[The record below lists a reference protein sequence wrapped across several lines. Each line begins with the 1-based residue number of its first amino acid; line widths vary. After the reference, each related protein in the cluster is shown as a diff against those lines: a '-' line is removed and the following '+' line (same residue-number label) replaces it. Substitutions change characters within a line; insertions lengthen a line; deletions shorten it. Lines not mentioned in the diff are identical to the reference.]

1 MADRTV
7 RMSIRCAGEEID
19 LDGESALTLCLDGS
33 CGVKGGIVGTV
44 SAAKML
50 VMLSAAA
57 DAVVKAMA
65 ELTGE
70 REACARLAAAVA
82 VESAMNGSE
91 TSRGYTVDLEAMSQI
106 RDLADELGL
115 EVPHGGR

>member
-7 RMSIRCAGEEID
+7 RMSIRCAGQKID
-19 LDGESALTLCLDGS
+19 LDGESALTLCLDED

-57 DAVVKAMA
+57 DAVIMAMA

-70 REACARLAAAVA
+70 RDSCARLAAAVA
-82 VESAMNGSE
+82 VESALHGSE
-91 TSRGYTVDLEAMSQI
+91 TSSGYTVDLEALTQI
-106 RDLADELGL
+106 RDLAEELGL
-115 EVPHGGR
+115 EVPDGR